1 MISNETKAII
11 SASLAVLSWS
21 TVATAFKLALEN
33 LTHFEL
39 LLIASFTSLLIFTII
54 LTFQHRW
61 RALTDLSLNN
71 WIYFALLGLL
81 NPVLYYLV
89 LFKSYSLLPAQIAQ
103 PINYMWPVVLTVL
116 LAVFAHRKI
125 PNRKYVGLIIS
136 LGGVF
141 LISLGSNRISQSH
154 LSGVGF
160 FLAALSAVLWALYWM
175 VTSKNKD
182 KTDPTILLFLCFLFG
197 TIYLFVMACFIRVH
211 TLTATGLLSGMYVGC
226 FEMGVP
232 FVAFGYAIRK
242 TENPV
247 LINQMCYISPF
258 MSLFF
263 ISVVLHESI
272 VITTYLGLGLIVL
285 GIIFNKYSIKSKH

>member
-33 LTHFEL
+33 MTHFEL
-39 LLIASFTSLLIFTII
+39 LLIASFTSLLIFAMI
-54 LTFQHRW
+54 LTFQHLW
-61 RALTDLSLNN
+61 GALTHLSLRN

-125 PNRKYVGLIIS
+125 PKRKYIGLIIS

-141 LISLGSNRISQSH
+141 LISLGSKTIGHFH
-154 LSGVGF
+154 LSGVGLS
-160 FLAALSAVLWALYWM
+160 LASLSAVLWALYWL

-182 KTDPTILLFLCFLFG
+182 KVDSTISLFLCFFFG
-197 TIYLFVMACFIRVH
+197 TIYLFITSCFIGVH
-211 TLTATGLLSGMYVGC
+211 TLTAIGILSGMYVGC

-232 FVAFGYAIRK
+232 FVAFGYSIRK
-242 TENPV
+242 TNNPA

-263 ISVVLHESI
+263 ISVILHEPI
-272 VITTYLGLGLIVL
+272 VITTYLGLVMIVL
-285 GIIFNKYSIKSKH
+285 GIVFNSYQKKFF